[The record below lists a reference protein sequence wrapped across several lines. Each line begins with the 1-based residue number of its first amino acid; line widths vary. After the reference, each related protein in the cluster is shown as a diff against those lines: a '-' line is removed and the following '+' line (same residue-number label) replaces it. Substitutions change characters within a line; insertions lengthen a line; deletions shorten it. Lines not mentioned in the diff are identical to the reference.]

1 MDKICY
7 NGQFLEK
14 ASFSLSIDNRGFR
27 YGDSFFET
35 IKCYNGKPL
44 FFEEHYFRI
53 AASFCVLKL
62 KTPSLFKI
70 EFFKS
75 LIEDLLIKNKLN
87 NSSARVRISFF
98 RSDGGYYL
106 PNNHQ
111 VNFII
116 ESNLLEKNEYKL
128 NIKGD
133 CVGLYKENLLPKTT
147 LSNIKSNNKLL
158 NVLASIYAKDNNYDD
173 CILINDN
180 KSVVEAIS
188 GNIFIWHKNI
198 LKTPGLE
205 NGCVNGVLRTVLL
218 NNHELKIKECLI
230 SISDLFNAEEVF
242 ITNVICG
249 VKWVKT
255 INNITYANN
264 RSKQIIKMLND
275 TYLI

>member
-14 ASFSLSIDNRGFR
+14 NEFSISINNRGFR

-62 KTPSLFKI
+62 NTPSLFKI
-70 EFFKS
+70 DFFKS
-75 LIEDLLIKNKLN
+75 LIEDLLIQNKLN
-87 NSSARVRISFF
+87 HSSARVRISFF
-98 RSDGGYYL
+98 RSEGGYYL
-106 PNNHQ
+106 PENHQ

-116 ESNLLEKNEYKL
+116 ESNLLEQNEYKL

-133 CVGLYKENLLPKTT
+133 YVGLYKENLLPKTT
-147 LSNIKSNNKLL
+147 LSNIKSNNKLI

-180 KSVVEAIS
+180 KCIVEAIS
-188 GNIFIWHKNI
+188 GNLFIWHENM

-218 NNHELKIKECLI
+218 NNHELQIKECLI

-249 VKWVKT
+249 VKWVQN
-255 INNITYANN
+255 INNITYSNN
-264 RSKQIIKMLND
+264 RSKKIITLLND